1 MFRMLRTVVLA
12 CLLAAAAPA
21 VAQTATIS
29 GSVYQ
34 ERDNAPG
41 RGPGDTG
48 IAGVQV
54 SDGVHIVRTDAQGRY
69 RLQVEPGRTV
79 FVIKPDG
86 YSFASAGNGLPDYW
100 RHYAPA
106 GSPTLKY
113 PGIAPTS
120 GATDHWDFALR
131 AQPKADSTEVL
142 VFADTQT
149 ASMTDVGYYAR
160 DIVAPLRGRTRA
172 RIGTTLG
179 DVVSDDLSLYPALN
193 AETAKLGVP
202 WFHVPGNHDLNFDA
216 SDDVDSLS
224 SWRAVY
230 GPDTYAVEEGGASFV
245 FLDDVVYQP
254 QQQPKYIG
262 GLRADQFAF
271 LQAYLASVPKDRLVV
286 LGLHIPLFDAAPG
299 KETFRH
305 ADRARLF
312 ALLQAFPHVL
322 VLSGHSHTQRHYD
335 HGADE
340 GWHGA
345 QPLHEYNVG
354 AACGAFWSGVK
365 DADGIPAATMAD
377 GTPNGY
383 ALLTVRRDGGYA
395 LAYHAA
401 RAADDVQIGL
411 HAPKVLRRGA
421 YPAWGVYANVYMGEA
436 DSRVEY
442 RVDEGAW
449 KPMQRVEQPD
459 PALLAENARDDAA
472 DALRGY
478 DRSPEAIPSQHLWRG
493 ALPTDLSV
501 GAHRIE
507 VRAFDRWR
515 GEQRASGS
523 YRLQDASP

>member
-1 MFRMLRTVVLA
+1 MSLRAVVLF
-12 CLLAAAAPA
+12 CLLTAAAPA
-21 VAQTATIS
+21 LAQTATIS

-34 ERDNAPG
+34 ERDGHAG
-41 RGPGDTG
+41 RGTGERG

-54 SDGVHIVRTDAQGRY
+54 SDGVQIVRTDAQGRY
-69 RLQVEPGRTV
+69 RLEVEPGRTV

-86 YSFASAGNGLPDYW
+86 YAFASAGNGLPAYW

-106 GSPTLKY
+106 GSPKLNY

-120 GATDHWDFALR
+120 GASDGWDFALR
-131 AQPKADSTEVL
+131 AQPAAASTEVL

-149 ASMTDVGYYAR
+149 ASATDVGYYAR
-160 DIVAPLRGRTRA
+160 DIVAPLLGKTRA
-172 RIGTTLG
+172 RLGTTLG

-216 SDDVDSLS
+216 ADDAGSLS

-230 GPDTYAVEEGGASFV
+230 GPDTYAAEEGGASFV

-254 QQQPKYIG
+254 QKQPNYIG
-262 GLRADQFAF
+262 GLREDQFAF
-271 LQAYLASVPKDRLVV
+271 LQAYLATLPKQRLLV
-286 LGLHIPLFDAAPG
+286 LGMHIPLFDAAPG

-312 ALLQAFPHVL
+312 ALLQPFAQVL
-322 VLSGHSHTQRHYD
+322 VLSGHSHTQRHYY
-335 HGADE
+335 HGAGD
-340 GWHGA
+340 GWQGA

-354 AACGAFWSGVK
+354 AACGAFWSGAK

-383 ALLTVRRDGGYA
+383 ALLTVQRDGRYA

-401 RAADDVQIGL
+401 RAHDDAPMVL

-421 YPAWGVYANVYMGEA
+421 YPAWAVYANVFMGED

-442 RVDEGAW
+442 RIDDGAW
-449 KPMQRVEQPD
+449 KPMARVQQPD
-459 PALLAENARDDAA
+459 PDLLAENARDDAA

-493 ALPTDLSV
+493 ALPTDLGA

-515 GEQRASGS
+515 GKQRASTG
-523 YRLQDASP
+523 YRLQDAMP